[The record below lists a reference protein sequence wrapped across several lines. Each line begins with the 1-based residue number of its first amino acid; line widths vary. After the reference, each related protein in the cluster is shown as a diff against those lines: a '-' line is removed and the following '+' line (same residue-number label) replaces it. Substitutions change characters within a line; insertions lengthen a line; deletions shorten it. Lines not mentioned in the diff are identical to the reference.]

1 MSSFPIS
8 VPLTEAA
15 VRDALR
21 DCYDPEVPCNIVDL
35 GLVYGVEVAED
46 AEAPGAGIAGV
57 PQKKRVRVVLTLT
70 SPGCPA
76 QEQIVAQIEGRLAA
90 FETVSRTTV
99 EFVWEPRWTAHRISA
114 EGRKRLGIE

>member
-1 MSSFPIS
+1 MIPVPVSI
-8 VPLTEAA
+8 PLTEAA

-35 GLVYGVEVAED
+35 GLVYGVTVEAD

-57 PQKKRVRVVLTLT
+57 PQRQRVGISLTLT
-70 SPGCPA
+70 SQGCPA
-76 QEQIVAQIEGRLAA
+76 QEEIVAQIEGRMAA

-99 EFVWEPRWTAHRISA
+99 EIVWEP
-114 EGRKRLGIE
+114 